1 MTTLA
6 EFRDVNK
13 SMVKPILTDVVLV
26 VVIE

>member
-1 MTTLA
+1 MTILV

-13 SMVKPILTDVVLV
+13 SMVKAIFTDVVVV